1 MREKI
6 SIEDIDKLSSL
17 SKLEFTDEE
26 KMVLVEEVDGIID
39 LLNQCADVE
48 IGEEFKAR
56 VQNLRELRNDEVIQ
70 GMDSKDVFSSTD
82 RCHDG
87 YFSVPKV
94 VD

>member
-6 SIEDIDKLSSL
+6 SVEDIDKLSCL
-17 SKLEFTDEE
+17 SKLIFTDEE
-26 KMVLVEEVDGIID
+26 KQVLVNEVDGIID

-48 IGEEFKAR
+48 IGEEYKTA
-56 VQNLRELRNDEVIQ
+56 VQSLRDLRNDEVVQ
-70 GMDSKDVFSSTD
+70 GMDVKDVFSATD